1 MKVYVVLKLEELAD
15 QYETDA
21 DRQILFASQ
30 NEDECLKVILENEE
44 KKPDCFLWELYE
56 CEGSKITKINTN
68 YRVDQTEGAC

>member
-1 MKVYVVLKLEELAD
+1 MKTYVILKLEELAD

-21 DRQILFASQ
+21 DRQILFVSQ

-44 KKPDCFLWELYE
+44 KKQGCFLWELYE
-56 CEGSKITKINTN
+56 CEGSKITKIDTN

>member
-1 MKVYVVLKLEELAD
+1 MKTYVVLKLEELAD

-21 DRQILFASQ
+21 DRRILCASQ

-68 YRVDQTEGAC
+68 YRVDQTEED